1 MKARLSIPTA
11 LAVLAVIACEPPGP
25 RPPAAVNHVH
35 TTPTPALSSTP
46 APPATAAPSS
56 SQTAQSPAAAAA
68 PPTRCH
74 TAGLQVAFTGS
85 EGAAGTIV
93 DSFRLRNIGT
103 SPCTI
108 YGFVG
113 MQMLDASG
121 RAFATRVVRN
131 GGLFSTQ
138 AGPARFLLEPGSAAS
153 FQVAWS
159 DVPHGA
165 EGPCAEAAS
174 LVVTPPDEFDHRV
187 IAVSGWNLAPCAGAE
202 LDVTPIRA
210 AGAG

>member
-46 APPATAAPSS
+46 APPATAAPSPT
-56 SQTAQSPAAAAA
+56 QTAAA
-68 PPTRCH
+68 PSPTRCH

-121 RAFATRVVRN
+121 RAVATRVVRN

-138 AGPARFLLEPGSAAS
+138 AGPARFLLQPGTAAS

-159 DVPHGA
+159 DVPHGV

-187 IAVSGWNLAPCAGAE
+187 ISVSGWNLAPCAGGE